1 MPRTLFSFPS
11 LCTKLKRLTLVSL
24 PSVCSKD
31 TQSYLALISV
41 WMYSPRACSRFLS
54 VCTKLT
60 LYSVLVS
67 VCLHWTQA
75 SYSVVIAVRMYWS
88 HVCSLFLCVCTE
100 LTGLTLFSF
109 SYVCTTYTRL
119 NLFSFLSVCAKH
131 VRHSLFWFLSVCTN
145 KLHTL
150 SSLPSSLYVL
160 NTCVIACTELCL
172 YALTSFISCPHYHP
186 FCLC

>member
-67 VCLHWTQA
+67 SVCIELKRH
-75 SYSVVIAVRMYWS
+75 ILL
-88 HVCSLFLCVCTE
+88 SLLYVCTE
-100 LTGLTLFSF
+100 VTFVLFFCVYVLNSQVLPCSRFRMYVLRTHVLTCSHF
-109 SYVCTTYTRL
+109 C
-119 NLFSFLSVCAKH
+119 
-131 VRHSLFWFLSVCTN
+131 
-145 KLHTL
+145 
-150 SSLPSSLYVL
+150 LYVL
-160 NTCVIACTELCL
+160 NTCVIACSDFCL
-172 YALTSFISCPHYHP
+172 YALTSFIPCPHYHP
-186 FCLC
+186 VCMC